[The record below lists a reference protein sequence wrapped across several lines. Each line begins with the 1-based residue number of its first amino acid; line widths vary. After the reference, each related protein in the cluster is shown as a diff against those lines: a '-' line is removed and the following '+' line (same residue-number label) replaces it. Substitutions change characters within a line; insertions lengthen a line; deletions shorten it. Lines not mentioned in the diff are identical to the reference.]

1 MKHFLRKYL
10 VLMGLLVTSLGLKAQ
25 IDPTAPQMLAETVRQ
40 TTILTQVMTGID
52 FLEKHADK
60 IEKAIR
66 AVESIEV
73 LGSLSE
79 VYQLINAIACMSK
92 DLNILVQQTAAR
104 DDCLLNFKF
113 QYPVM
118 NLNAVGDLLNLA
130 LEAESM
136 ISKKDRVDAINE
148 AGIKVKQAG
157 QDIAVLTQE
166 LAQEYYG
173 KEYIKNRVAKRSR
186 LMFMRR
192 QF

>member
-1 MKHFLRKYL
+1 
-10 VLMGLLVTSLGLKAQ
+10 
-25 IDPTAPQMLAETVRQ
+25 
-40 TTILTQVMTGID
+40 
-52 FLEKHADK
+52 
-60 IEKAIR
+60 
-66 AVESIEV
+66 
-73 LGSLSE
+73 
-79 VYQLINAIACMSK
+79 
-92 DLNILVQQTAAR
+92 
-104 DDCLLNFKF
+104 
-113 QYPVM
+113 M